1 MAFFLREPDATI
13 EARNAVMVIQQL
25 VLSDWFTTIRYQR
38 LVHKLP
44 SHISNLSW
52 DFDYEQKSFFTC
64 PYCRKQLF
72 IVQNVFAI
80 LNWGFKCYVQF
91 CSDVDLVIYNGF
103 ECNHKCSYKN
113 ISLPDCSWSFINTK
127 YKRNICVLIF
137 SISFLKAAWTTSGNG
152 FQTYILSWL

>member
-25 VLSDWFTTIRYQR
+25 VLSDWFTTIRYRR

-52 DFDYEQKSFFTC
+52 EFYYEQKSFLTC

-72 IVQNVFAI
+72 IIQNVFAI
-80 LNWGFKCYVQF
+80 WNWGFKCYVHF

-103 ECNHKCSYKN
+103 ECNLKCSYKN
-113 ISLPDCSWSFINTK
+113 ISLPDCIWSFTNVK

-137 SISFLKAAWTTSGNG
+137 
-152 FQTYILSWL
+152 